1 MTTDLCP
8 QTSIAASQA
17 LDKVLQAI
25 EQKKQELASYLCED
39 AQQLSLED
47 TFSTMKAFR
56 DLFIRALKVGR
67 PRGAGGASPQCQAQP
82 VERWRARCHGARVC
96 PAQEN
101 KDRKEQAVKAEKR
114 KQQLAREEARRP
126 RGEDGTPGKERPVGE
141 LAGETRAGR
150 AAFGLQRPSPKALL
164 CCPLRP
170 LPAPGRLGGPQ
181 GSRGQHP

>member
-67 PRGAGGASPQCQAQP
+67 PRGGRRGLSSVPGAASRAMAGTVSRGPCLPRAGEQGPEGAGG
-82 VERWRARCHGARVC
+82 EG
-96 PAQEN
+96 
-101 KDRKEQAVKAEKR
+101 
-114 KQQLAREEARRP
+114 REEEAAAGTGGGAEASGRGWHAR
-126 RGEDGTPGKERPVGE
+126 
-141 LAGETRAGR
+141 
-150 AAFGLQRPSPKALL
+150 
-164 CCPLRP
+164 
-170 LPAPGRLGGPQ
+170 
-181 GSRGQHP
+181 